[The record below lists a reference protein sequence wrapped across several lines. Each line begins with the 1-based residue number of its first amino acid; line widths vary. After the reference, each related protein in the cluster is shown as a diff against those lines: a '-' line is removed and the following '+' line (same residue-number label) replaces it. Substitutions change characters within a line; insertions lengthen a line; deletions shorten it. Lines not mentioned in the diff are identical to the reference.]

1 MGEIDTKS
9 IESVQAALSLFGE
22 KSCDHKKKYKSTS
35 CINVYWLE
43 KVIRLF
49 VQRSLYRISEATIK
63 FSPGSNCGISYNGPR
78 GVDERCF
85 VTWVVHKVVHL
96 LSTKRFGLLQ
106 LTMFALDIPSF
117 PQDKIFAFI
126 FFPILTGNYPC
137 LIIQILLL
145 FDNFQDKEKEED
157 IGSVL
162 KYLANLKIQLEA
174 KDSAHKQALLKLDH
188 HENTVDELC
197 TLLMSS
203 ELEKEIYMI
212 ECRGLRIHV
221 HELES
226 RIQEMDDRL
235 LESVMIRE
243 QLSHATSELKATQG
257 DLVAARDAKLEALTQ
272 EEAMEDYLSTEKLK
286 NEEILWNVSKL
297 NEIILDLQMT
307 AAEAEENTA
316 RLRERETE
324 LELEA
329 ANAKEEVVSM
339 RNQLELMQDLEN
351 ELLDKFALIDSMKAE
366 LQEVNEL
373 RASHEKVTSG
383 AATEVKKLNEALELQ
398 ERKNWDQS
406 GYISLLES
414 ELRQLKGELN
424 KANEEATRANAD
436 SGTMSLE
443 LEQIKKEMVEIREK
457 ETEAQV
463 EIAFLKSEIHKGRSK
478 IAAAEIADSVA
489 KSEKSALHLA
499 LQQLALKAEE
509 AKNEN
514 RRLKEAGKASKESRN
529 EESEEGKEEAKAYIT
544 IPKEE
549 YVQVHEEPNEIQV
562 LKKELKTAT
571 LKISELRTRAEQAI
585 SRAEAAE
592 KRKAALEN
600 QIKRWKEHK
609 ERKKAALTAL
619 REESISRE
627 ITEYEPDNS
636 PKIKQPLRKVLR
648 MEF

>member
-1 MGEIDTKS
+1 MNCQSLLLRYLTIKFISLLEIREVMGEIDTKS

-22 KSCDHKKKYKSTS
+22 KSRDHKKKYKSTS
-35 CINVYWLE
+35 CIND
-43 KVIRLF
+43 
-49 VQRSLYRISEATIK
+49 T
-63 FSPGSNCGISYNGPR
+63 
-78 GVDERCF
+78 
-85 VTWVVHKVVHL
+85 
-96 LSTKRFGLLQ
+96 
-106 LTMFALDIPSF
+106 
-117 PQDKIFAFI
+117 
-126 FFPILTGNYPC
+126 
-137 LIIQILLL
+137 
-145 FDNFQDKEKEED
+145 EKEED
-157 IGSVL
+157 IRSVL

-351 ELLDKFALIDSMKAE
+351 ELLEKFALIDSMKAE

-414 ELRQLKGELN
+414 ELRQLKGELT

-443 LEQIKKEMVEIREK
+443 LEKIKKEMVEIREK

-514 RRLKEAGKASKESRN
+514 RRLKEASKASKESRN

-636 PKIKQPLRKVLR
+636 PKIKQPLGKVLR